1 MQRRVMTMEET
12 MIMEVSMEEMI
23 SVEMISVVETFKIFP
38 IPNCP
43 AMFFFLFFS
52 AGKEIDYSIF

>member
-1 MQRRVMTMEET
+1 MEET